1 MNIWMDQLKVLQ
13 IENMLTIASVVI
25 SAIALIVS
33 IAVAWS
39 NRKTL
44 NVNIS
49 KDLTV
54 VEAGT
59 AFFADN
65 NSEPASYDD
74 ALLLT
79 MEVVNPSPKDIAFFD
94 LRAFNPTTN
103 INVNFLTRRSTALQH
118 RTLPLWMAVDPDN
131 EKDPKLTELNIPD
144 ANHGIFKAN
153 SFTRFS
159 ILIFPGESSEKLG
172 FSFKVAM
179 HAKFRKDPF
188 AITSRKRFKFHGVIY
203 DISSLKQS
211 LPQSKPSEQKST

>member
-1 MNIWMDQLKVLQ
+1 MSIWIDQLKTLHF
-13 IENMLTIASVVI
+13 ENLLTIASVII
-25 SAIALIVS
+25 STIALIVS

-44 NVNIS
+44 DVNIS
-49 KDLTV
+49 KDLTT

-59 AFFADN
+59 VFFADN
-65 NSEPASYDD
+65 NSEPAAYDD

-94 LRAFNPTTN
+94 LRAFNPATN
-103 INVNFLTRRSTALQH
+103 INVSFLTRRSTALQH
-118 RTLPLWMAVDPDN
+118 RTLPFWMAVDPDS
-131 EKDPKLTELNIPD
+131 EKDPKLTELYIPD

-153 SFTRFS
+153 SFTRFN
-159 ILIFPGESSEKLG
+159 ILIFPGESNEKLG

-179 HAKFRKDPF
+179 RAKFRKDPF

-203 DISSLKQS
+203 DISSWKQS
-211 LPQSKPSEQKST
+211 LPQSKSSERKST